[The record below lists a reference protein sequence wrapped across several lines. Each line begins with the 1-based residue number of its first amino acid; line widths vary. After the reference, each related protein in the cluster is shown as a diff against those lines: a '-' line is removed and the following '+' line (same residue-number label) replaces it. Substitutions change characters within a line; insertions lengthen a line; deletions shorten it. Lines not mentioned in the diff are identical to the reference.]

1 MDTLI
6 FSLNAVLP
14 ILILIG
20 FGYFLKRVKFLDEH
34 FLQIGN
40 KFVFRVALPTLLFY
54 TIYKIETI
62 SDINWPVIVYAVIG
76 VLLLFVIGLII
87 AIVFIKDD
95 HQRGTLI
102 QATFRANY
110 AIIGIPLAEALGGQD
125 AVGVV
130 ALISAFVVPLMNIL
144 AVIALTMFVKGEN
157 EEVHPFRTTIKKIF
171 TNPLIIA
178 IFIGLMVL
186 WIRSYIPID
195 SNSGEYIFTIE
206 NNMVYLFT
214 AIKWIAQIAS
224 PIALIILGGTFEFF
238 VIKSL
243 GKQIFA
249 GTLAR
254 VVIAP
259 LVTLFLAVW
268 LSAKTSYFNFS
279 SIEYPALI
287 ALFASPTAVSG
298 AIMAKEMH
306 NDEALAVQY
315 VVWTTALS
323 IISIFIIVFVFRIL
337 DLI

>member
-110 AIIGIPLAEALGGQD
+110 AIIKG
-125 AVGVV
+125 
-130 ALISAFVVPLMNIL
+130 
-144 AVIALTMFVKGEN
+144 FVKIFLIVVRKGCTSSFSPLTN
-157 EEVHPFRTTIKKIF
+157 IVRAITANMFIKGTTKAEIKA
-171 TNPLIIA
+171 T
-178 IFIGLMVL
+178 
-186 WIRSYIPID
+186 
-195 SNSGEYIFTIE
+195 T
-206 NNMVYLFT
+206 
-214 AIKWIAQIAS
+214 
-224 PIALIILGGTFEFF
+224 
-238 VIKSL
+238 
-243 GKQIFA
+243 
-249 GTLAR
+249 
-254 VVIAP
+254 
-259 LVTLFLAVW
+259 
-268 LSAKTSYFNFS
+268 
-279 SIEYPALI
+279 
-287 ALFASPTAVSG
+287 PTAS
-298 AIMAKEMH
+298 
-306 NDEALAVQY
+306 
-315 VVWTTALS
+315 
-323 IISIFIIVFVFRIL
+323 
-337 DLI
+337 